1 MRLAKFLAT
10 SGVASRR
17 AAEEIIRSGR
27 VTVAGE
33 TVTDPARDV
42 DAGSGVEL
50 DGEAIG
56 SQPQELVVFAVN
68 KPAGV
73 VSTASDTHGRRTVVS
88 LVDTQQRLYPVGRLD
103 ADTTGLILL
112 TNDGDLAHRLTHPS
126 FEVDKTYRVVV
137 RDGPVHEAT
146 LRALR
151 RGVEL
156 DDGMTAPARV
166 ALVGPNTLE
175 ITIHEGR
182 KRQVKRM
189 CQHVGHRV
197 VELQRVRF
205 GPLRLG
211 DQAAGSYRR
220 LSANEISLLRSAGRG
235 GAGGA
240 ATAGDRSV
248 RGEAKL
254 ERP

>member
-17 AAEEIIRSGR
+17 AAEEIIRAGR

-33 TVTDPARDV
+33 TVIDPARDV
-42 DAGSGVEL
+42 DAESAVMVDGAPVGSE
-50 DGEAIG
+50 D
-56 SQPQELVVFAVN
+56 QELVVYALN

-88 LVDTQQRLYPVGRLD
+88 MVESAQRLYPVGRLD

-112 TNDGDLAHRLTHPS
+112 TNDGPLAHRLTHPS
-126 FEVDKTYRVVV
+126 FEVDKTYRAVV
-137 RDGPVHEAT
+137 RDAPVREAA

-151 RGVEL
+151 QGVEL
-156 DDGMTAPARV
+156 EDGMTAPARV
-166 ALVGPNTLE
+166 TRVRPDTIE
-175 ITIHEGR
+175 ITTHEGH
-182 KRQVKRM
+182 KRQIKRM

-197 VELQRVRF
+197 VALQRVRF
-205 GPLRLG
+205 GPLQLG
-211 DQAAGSYRR
+211 DLPPGGHRR
-220 LSANEISLLRSAGRG
+220 LSPNEVSLLRSAGRG
-235 GAGGA
+235 PVSASRRSPTGG
-240 ATAGDRSV
+240 
-248 RGEAKL
+248 EPKL